1 MASAFLIGYV
11 ILSVIVVAFVNKRL
25 AAKRRKKETALPV
38 IEAETSQQ
46 AAVAVQQE
54 TISSKTIQPE
64 NIQEEAQEEIGAEV
78 AREIHSPEEE
88 PKKRTGAVLAVL
100 LFGMFIAILNQ
111 TLINVALPVMMSDF
125 NVSTSTA
132 QWLMTGFML
141 VNGIMIPISAF
152 LILKYGFRKLFIL
165 SMLSFTI
172 GSLICAVSGTFTIMM
187 IGRVIQAIGAGVLM
201 PLGTNVFMTL
211 FPPEKRGAAMGTMG
225 IAMILAPAIGPT
237 LTGWVI
243 QHYEWNLMFYGMFI
257 LGIVDILLATRLFH
271 LKSETVDLKL
281 DVFSLVTS
289 SIGFGGLLYGF
300 SEAGNNGWDSAE
312 VILSIIIGIISLVI
326 FVWKQ
331 LVSETP
337 MLNMNVFKFNMF
349 TFTLLINSI
358 ITMALFGGMLLL
370 PVYLQNIRG
379 FTPMESGLLLLPGA
393 LIMGLMGPIA
403 GKIFDKY
410 GIRWLAVVGLAITTY
425 GTYEFTHLTADT
437 PYRSILMI
445 YILRSFGM
453 SLIMMPIM
461 TAGMNVLPMK
471 LIAHGTAM
479 SNTIRQV
486 AGSIG
491 TAFLVTIMTRQSSF
505 HMADY
510 ENQVTTTNSFIQNK
524 VAALSQAF
532 GGGESGYMKSILTLY
547 SEGMKLSTIKGINDA
562 FVVATVLAGIALL
575 LAFFLPSKKK
585 GIAKP

>member
-1 MASAFLIGYV
+1 MASAFLIGYF
-11 ILSVIVVAFVNKRL
+11 ILAVIVVAFVNKRL
-25 AAKRRKKETALPV
+25 AAKRKKTEPDLPV
-38 IEAETSQQ
+38 AGKEMPQQ
-46 AAVAVQQE
+46 SAIAVQQE
-54 TISSKTIQPE
+54 DASQQTAVPEDIQ
-64 NIQEEAQEEIGAEV
+64 QEAQEETNAEV
-78 AREIHSPEEE
+78 AEEIYSSSEDAP
-88 PKKRTGAVLAVL
+88 PKRVGPVLAVL
-100 LFGMFIAILNQ
+100 LFGMFVAILNQ

-165 SMLSFTI
+165 SMISFTV
-172 GSLICAVSGTFTIMM
+172 GSIICAVSGTFTIMM
-187 IGRVIQAIGAGVLM
+187 VGRVIQAIGAGVLM

-243 QHYEWNLMFYGMFI
+243 QHYEWNVMFYGMFI
-257 LGIVDILLATRLFH
+257 LGVIDILLAIRLFH

-281 DVFSLVTS
+281 DVFSLITS

-312 VILSIIIGIISLVI
+312 VILSLIIGIISLAV

-349 TFTLLINSI
+349 TFTLIINSI

-370 PVYLQNIRG
+370 PIYLQNIRG

-403 GKIFDKY
+403 GKLFDKY
-410 GIRWLAVVGLAITTY
+410 GVRWLAVIGLAITTY
-425 GTYEFTHLTADT
+425 GTFEFTHLTSDT

-491 TAFLVTIMTRQSSF
+491 TAFLVTIMTRQSTF

-510 ENQVTTTNSFIQNK
+510 ENQVTTTNSFIQDKINS
-524 VAALSQAF
+524 LSQAF
-532 GGGESGYMKSILTLY
+532 GGGESGHMMSIMSLY

-562 FVVATVLAGIALL
+562 FVVATILAAIAFILS
-575 LAFFLPSKKK
+575 FFLPSKKK
-585 GIAKP
+585 AA